1 MLGRRIAE
9 ELHAQGSQIDV
20 LGPASMSL
28 LFQDAPLRY
37 HPVEPLLP
45 ALCRT
50 LPEFIHN
57 HGCESVC
64 LLDIASVFLVLK
76 DLNQDSAFLSALDVP
91 VFGLDVWD
99 LATAGLCWDLFG
111 QAQWQ
116 HSASSQQVTRR
127 LLSAPIASPTRPG
140 AYDALPRLDPLASA
154 RRLAVRQELGA
165 GDADRI
171 LLFTT
176 AKWQMARNLMPG
188 GKRLARVVPPYL
200 ARCLSQLGPGLRL
213 VHIGPEALEMGELGC
228 RYIWLPQVSPARFH
242 DVLGAADALLSLNV
256 SATTIA
262 AALAIEL
269 PVILCMNSYAGSTA
283 DELLGQLPRA
293 TDDTQRQ
300 FLTQVAPLYP
310 FWVWP
315 LGLFRFLSP
324 VLAQNPYLGALRT
337 VELLDPQ
344 GLRQA
349 VAELLFDPQARQSQ
363 LERQALYCAG
373 VRQLP
378 SASQLL
384 QQMAG

>member
-1 MLGRRIAE
+1 MA
-9 ELHAQGSQIDV
+9 
-20 LGPASMSL
+20 L

-45 ALCRT
+45 ALVRT

-76 DLNQDSAFLSALDVP
+76 ELKQDSEFLRALDVP

-99 LATAGLCWDLFG
+99 LATTGLRWDLFG
-111 QAQWQ
+111 QDQWQ
-116 HSASSQQVTRR
+116 HSAASQQVTRR
-127 LLSAPIASPTRPG
+127 LLSAPIASPSRPG
-140 AYDALPRLDPLASA
+140 AYNALPKLDPLSSA
-154 RRLAVRQELGA
+154 RRHAVRAELGV
-165 GDADRI
+165 GDSERI

-188 GKRLARVVPPYL
+188 GKRLARMVPPYL
-200 ARCLSQLGPGLRL
+200 ARHLSQLGPELRL

-228 RYIWLPQVSPARFH
+228 RYIWLPQVSPSRFH
-242 DVLGAADALLSLNV
+242 EVLGASDALLSLNV

-262 AALAIEL
+262 AALALEL
-269 PVILCMNSYAGSTA
+269 PVILCLNSHAGSTA
-283 DELLGQLPRA
+283 DELLGQLPPA
-293 TDDTQRQ
+293 TVAAEGQW
-300 FLTQVAPLYP
+300 LSQVAPLFP

-324 VLAQNPYLGALRT
+324 VLAQNPYMGALRT

-349 VAELLFDPQARQSQ
+349 VAELLFDPQARKSQ
-363 LERQALYCAG
+363 LGRQALYCAG